1 MELASL
7 SSDIIN
13 ILKLC
18 LFLFT
23 LGHQTVFFKSYF
35 IRYNMSNVSIMSILS
50 SLTIQKL
57 LCLLSIFIGSIKEA
71 KRSFLT
77 PVVGDSFRWSLEVYK
92 NGIIPFQT
100 SHIFTLQYCFRTQL
114 CQIKSNFIF
123 LPTLVVL
130 HLIHVPILSSKE
142 AKGRFLTHDENM
154 WEMHLI

>member
-1 MELASL
+1 MSKFSSL
-7 SSDIIN
+7 TTQKLLRFLWVSIVSFKESKRTFLTSD
-13 ILKLC
+13 
-18 LFLFT
+18 
-23 LGHQTVFFKSYF
+23 GVQTFKNMM
-35 IRYNMSNVSIMSILS
+35 NMSNWSIMSIFS

-71 KRSFLT
+71 KRTFLT

-114 CQIKSNFIF
+114 CQIKSNFSF

-142 AKGRFLTHDENM
+142 AKGTFLTHDGV
-154 WEMHLI
+154 

>member
-1 MELASL
+1 MSKFSSL
-7 SSDIIN
+7 TTQKLLRFLWVSIVSFRESKRTFLTSD
-13 ILKLC
+13 
-18 LFLFT
+18 
-23 LGHQTVFFKSYF
+23 GVQTFKNMM
-35 IRYNMSNVSIMSILS
+35 NMSNQSIMSIFS

-57 LCLLSIFIGSIKEA
+57 ILSIFIGSIKEA

-123 LPTLVVL
+123 LPALVVL
-130 HLIHVPILSSKE
+130 HPCPHFVLEGS
-142 AKGRFLTHDENM
+142 
-154 WEMHLI
+154 